1 MSDKSAYDSNG
12 LTVINNV
19 HSLIGS
25 NLRMWVIGIIC
36 QREDG
41 QYYIEDS
48 TYTVKLSFSDI
59 EYVQPDAFFTENC
72 IILANGRFENGIFYV
87 MRVMH
92 PPLHK
97 NKSLKYAINEQD
109 YFGSY
114 IKMTE
119 LIQ

>member
-1 MSDKSAYDSNG
+1 MSDKSAQDSNG

-59 EYVQPDAFFTENC
+59 EYV
-72 IILANGRFENGIFYV
+72 
-87 MRVMH
+87 
-92 PPLHK
+92 
-97 NKSLKYAINEQD
+97 
-109 YFGSY
+109 
-114 IKMTE
+114 
-119 LIQ
+119 